1 LGVFDRLL
9 TVLRNY
15 ARAKTF
21 CIFARQRQNDM
32 YMRERDPTFCTAIIA
47 STGDLP
53 DYAKATSNDAMMN
66 ACFKIDIGGR
76 SYKFRVAPFEVFR
89 NRIKLFLSRQI

>member
-1 LGVFDRLL
+1 
-9 TVLRNY
+9 
-15 ARAKTF
+15 
-21 CIFARQRQNDM
+21 M

-76 SYKFRVAPFEVFR
+76 SYKFRVALFEVFR